1 LADLDNRTSLT
12 DKTSAPN
19 PGIEP
24 VIIPTKKVPVR
35 TKKPRVSK
43 VTKHDATGPLPDLST
58 LDLRVPISL
67 LRSIRLEAA
76 LGAKSV
82 DDFVREA
89 IEELLR
95 ADDGAVG

>member
-1 LADLDNRTSLT
+1 MAALNNRTSLR

-19 PGIEP
+19 PGIES

-35 TKKPRVSK
+35 AKKPRVPK

-58 LDLRVPISL
+58 LDVRVPISL
-67 LRSIRLEAA
+67 LRSIRLQAA

-89 IEELLR
+89 IEESLR
-95 ADDGAVG
+95 ADDGGL

>member
-1 LADLDNRTSLT
+1 MPR
-12 DKTSAPN
+12 
-19 PGIEP
+19 
-24 VIIPTKKVPVR
+24 KKVPARNREPQV
-35 TKKPRVSK
+35 PE
-43 VTKHDATGPLPDLST
+43 VTNHDATGPLPDLST
-58 LDLRVPISL
+58 LAVRVPISL

>member
-12 DKTSAPN
+12 DKTSAAN

-35 TKKPRVSK
+35 AKKPRVPK

-58 LDLRVPISL
+58 LDVRVPISL
-67 LRSIRLEAA
+67 LRSIRLQAA

-82 DDFVREA
+82 ADFVREA
-89 IEELLR
+89 IEEELEP
-95 ADDGAVG
+95 DDGAS

>member
-1 LADLDNRTSLT
+1 MADLDNRTSLT

-19 PGIEP
+19 PGIES

-35 TKKPRVSK
+35 AKKPRVPK
-43 VTKHDATGPLPDLST
+43 VTKHDATGPLLDLST
-58 LDLRVPISL
+58 LDVRVPISL
-67 LRSIRLEAA
+67 LRSIRLQAA

-89 IEELLR
+89 IEESLR
-95 ADDGAVG
+95 ADDGGL